1 MGDLGDGV
9 VVQEIG
15 GVCTEQALQRP
26 PGASLS
32 LFAEALCSAVSEA
45 VCSAAC
51 VSRRHHRFPATL
63 CLCLCI
69 FLCCL
74 CLISEC
80 AASVLHLNV
89 LLRSI
94 FVGHILVCSCLL
106 GCLKAV
112 FNRPSVRPFLVGVQ
126 WHRCESGD
134 VDSETYIYMPL
145 HANKTRAGTWSLKS
159 RASEWR
165 IDMTRTPE

>member
-1 MGDLGDGV
+1 MA
-9 VVQEIG
+9 
-15 GVCTEQALQRP
+15 CAPSRPCSALLVHPCLYLQKP
-26 PGASLS
+26 FAPLFQK
-32 LFAEALCSAVSEA
+32 LFAQLP
-45 VCSAAC
+45 
-51 VSRRHHRFPATL
+51 VSRVANTDSLQPSASA
-63 CLCLCI
+63 CA
-69 FLCCL
+69 
-74 CLISEC
+74 SSS